1 MARQSLNRTT
11 RREPLGVGMDV
22 NSQPGAPKIVGIT
35 RDAEG
40 RVVVLL
46 DHGDHRTRVPWATL
60 VKERLADRP
69 ERRADAVD
77 EHPAPMLA
85 ELPDDERAAVIER
98 YRDLLQIKYGS
109 RTGNAEGDR
118 RAGIL
123 NPDYDPETTTRAQRI
138 AAKQREWR
146 ARGEARTDRSTVYR
160 HLRRLDEGP
169 DFLVHGNRRTISQRL
184 SDYAPAVLEIVRA
197 EVAAERDRP
206 HKSQRK
212 LMARIRS
219 RLNTEGVGQAV
230 TLHQLTV
237 LIGETSRGLGL
248 HHPAKTRRSEAS
260 RPVAVYGTQ
269 RVSRPG
275 ELVQVDATPTTVAIL
290 GPQGV
295 LVPAVILSAIDVYT
309 RCFVALRVCV
319 GAATSRDVCALIA
332 QMGRPTATRAGYP
345 YELEH
350 WHGIPRLIAINDD
363 PEGEKTSLQKVIGRK
378 PAIYPS
384 TIVFDHGSEN
394 ASDHAMRYAAECG
407 IDIVFCP
414 PRKGHAKGIVEAV
427 HRVLGGVESAMPIHK
442 GQNVL
447 NRPTEFE
454 NAVPIKPQDLQDML
468 WEYVIDV
475 YSNEEHRALTEA
487 HGSDQP
493 LSPAMVWSDY
503 VTSYGELDAP
513 ADPWVFLKGL
523 ERRQRQ
529 LSPEGIRLHKV
540 TYNSSQLQQLRPV
553 VMKGIGVK
561 ARPLTVFYDRL
572 DTTRIFL
579 VHPVERHWMVV
590 PRAIDRN
597 GSIAPMSGLVRQVA
611 LNAAEQD
618 TRRPLTEAETHHLE
632 AALLTRW
639 FDGVFTGRQDAR
651 YAAIE
656 GARRR
661 TYAHDLEE
669 ASQEVRALAFPAPE
683 LSEEPQEYPDTRDDD
698 EEIDYDEEITFDV
711 DVEESIQD
719 ESVWGLS

>member
-1 MARQSLNRTT
+1 MATRVLSRTD
-11 RREPLGVGMDV
+11 RRAPLGVGHDLAV
-22 NSQPGAPKIVGIT
+22 SVDSPKVVGIT
-35 RDAEG
+35 RDEDG
-40 RVVVLL
+40 RVVACL
-46 DHGDHRTRVPWATL
+46 DYGDHRSRVPWIQL
-60 VKERLADRP
+60 VKASLEQRP
-69 ERRADAVD
+69 ATKTDVFY
-77 EHPAPMLA
+77 EHPAPVLA
-85 ELPDDERAAVIER
+85 ELPEEEQARIIKR
-98 YRDLLQIKYGS
+98 FRDLLQIRYGS
-109 RTGNAEGDR
+109 PRGDAEGDR

-123 NPDYDPETTTRAQRI
+123 NTNYDPQTTTLSQRVEAKGRELRALHEDGASR
-138 AAKQREWR
+138 AALYRQL
-146 ARGEARTDRSTVYR
+146 RG
-160 HLRRLDEGP
+160 LDEGP
-169 DFLVHGNRRTISQRL
+169 DFLIHGNRRTLIQRL
-184 SDYAPAVLEIVRA
+184 DDYDPAVLEIVGT
-197 EVAAERDRP
+197 EVAAEKERP
-206 HKSQRK
+206 QKSRRK
-212 LMARIRS
+212 LLARIRS
-219 RLNTEGVGQAV
+219 RLTKDGVGDDV
-230 TLHQLTV
+230 TLHQLKYLV
-237 LIGETSRGLGL
+237 GELSRGQGL

-290 GPQGV
+290 GPQGI

-332 QMGRPTATRAGYP
+332 QMGRPTVTRAGYP
-345 YELEH
+345 YDLEH
-350 WHGIPRLIAINDD
+350 WHGIPKLVVVNDD
-363 PEGEKTSLQKVIGRK
+363 PEGEKTTVQKVIGRK
-378 PAIYPS
+378 PAIHPS

-394 ASDHAMRYAAECG
+394 ASDHVMRYAAECG

-447 NRPTEFE
+447 NRPTVFE
-454 NAVPIKPQDLQDML
+454 TAVPIKPQDLQDML
-468 WEYVIDV
+468 WEYVVDV
-475 YSNEEHRALTEA
+475 YANEEHRALTEA

-503 VTSYGELDAP
+503 VTSYGELDVP

-523 ERRQRQ
+523 ERSQRH
-529 LSPEGIRLHKV
+529 LSPEGIRLQKV

-553 VMKGIGVK
+553 VMKGIGVR

-597 GSIAPMSGLVRQVA
+597 SSIAPMSGLVRQLA
-611 LNAAEQD
+611 LRDTDRD
-618 TRRPLTEAETHHLE
+618 TRRTLTEAETHRRE

-639 FDGVFTGRQDAR
+639 LDGVFTDRQDAR

-656 GARRR
+656 GGRQR
-661 TYAHDLEE
+661 TYAHDLEQ
-669 ASQEVRALAFPAPE
+669 ASDEVRALAFPAPE
-683 LSEEPQEYPDTRDDD
+683 DLQELQEYPDTRDDD
-698 EEIDYDEEITFDV
+698 AEIDYDEEITFDE
-711 DVEESIQD
+711 DVED
-719 ESVWGLS
+719 EGHETGWGME